1 MFTKPHDFFF
11 FFFKENVKAL
21 VWLKACLF
29 IFFIFI
35 DLKTLEVNPV
45 CYSGSSVT
53 TGAGVVDAKFSC
65 YFLCLTTNNTN
76 LERCYILKAA
86 FFFFIGVCVSLFICF

>member
-1 MFTKPHDFFF
+1 MV
-11 FFFKENVKAL
+11 EGL
-21 VWLKACLF
+21 LACLF
-29 IFFIFI
+29 IYLFI
-35 DLKTLEVNPV
+35 DFKTLEVNPV

-65 YFLCLTTNNTN
+65 YFLCLTTTTNTN

-86 FFFFIGVCVSLFICF
+86 FFS

>member
-1 MFTKPHDFFF
+1 MV
-11 FFFKENVKAL
+11 EGLL
-21 VWLKACLF
+21 VYF
-29 IFFIFI
+29 FFIFI

-86 FFFFIGVCVSLFICF
+86 FFFHRSLCIPLYLFLR

>member
-1 MFTKPHDFFF
+1 MFIKPHDFFF
-11 FFFKENVKAL
+11 FFFFNKENVKAL
-21 VWLKACLF
+21 VWLQACLF

-65 YFLCLTTNNTN
+65 YFLCLIYHT
-76 LERCYILKAA
+76 
-86 FFFFIGVCVSLFICF
+86 F